1 MPKHE
6 WLKKVMVIGS
16 GPIIIGQAAEFDY
29 AGSQACRSLRE
40 EGVEVVL
47 LNSNPATIMTDTHMA
62 DRVYIE
68 PLTWEYAARVM
79 AEERPQGLLPT
90 LGGQTGL
97 NIAVELAEKGVLGE
111 LGVRLL
117 GTPLE
122 TIKRAEDREFFKKA
136 MESIGEP
143 VPPSEIARSRQEARD
158 IAEVLGLPLIIR
170 PAYTL
175 GGSGGGIARTGA
187 EFEEIVARGIKTS
200 PAGQV
205 LIEKSVLGF
214 KEIEYEVM
222 RDARNNC
229 IVVCNMENIDP
240 MGIHTGDSIV
250 IAPSQTLTDDEYQ
263 MLRRA
268 SIKIIRALGVEGGCN
283 IQFALNPNSREYYV
297 IEVNPRVSRSS
308 ALASKAT
315 GYPIAKVAAKIAI
328 GLALDEIKN
337 PVTGSTT
344 ACFEPALDYVVMKVP
359 RWPFD
364 KFQRADRMLG
374 TQMKATGEVMAI
386 DRTLEGALNKAL
398 RSLELD
404 NDCLWIEDAERW
416 NDEEIRRKLE
426 YPDDQR
432 LFAIAESFRRGYGV
446 QEVARLSSV
455 DPFFLSK
462 IRDMVELERRL
473 ESIRDGESCSEE
485 TAETLVA
492 RAKKMG
498 FSDSRIAMLTG
509 WTEGRV
515 RHFRISRGTK
525 PAYKIVDTCAAE
537 FAAQTPYYYSS
548 YDEEDEG
555 GNVEGN
561 KAVVLGAG
569 PIRIG
574 QGIEFDYCCVHSA
587 WSLRSAGWKS
597 IMINNNP
604 ETVST
609 DFDTA
614 DRLYFEPLTAE
625 DVLNVIDK
633 EKPAGVIVQCGG
645 QTAINLAAALDSA
658 GVKILGT
665 SPESID
671 VAEDRKKFDALAEK
685 LQIPRPPGG
694 AGMSVEEAFA
704 IAERIGFPVL
714 VRPSYVLGGRAMEI
728 VYEPDELRSY
738 MKSAAKVSKDHPV
751 LVDRYIA
758 GTEVEVDAVSDGEEV
773 LIAGIMEHL
782 ERAGVHSGDSIAVY
796 PAQSLD
802 DEVKTRIIDYTT
814 RLARGIR
821 IQGFLNIQLVVYEGE
836 VYVLEVNPR
845 ASRTVPF
852 MSKVT
857 GIPLTRLAT
866 EIALGAKLA
875 ELGYEG
881 GLYPTPPYVS
891 VKMPVFS
898 WAKLFSVDTSLGP
911 EMKSTGEVMG
921 IAMNFEEALAKAFAS
936 VGFMMPKE
944 GNVLATIA
952 DRDKEELMPAL
963 KQLDSLGYRLYATA
977 GTADSLRKAGIKAV
991 GVNRITDGHPNIID
1005 LIRDGVLDLVLN
1017 TMTKGR
1023 APERDGFRIR
1033 RAAAEFG
1040 IPCFT
1045 ACDTVKA
1052 AIRAISYV
1060 HHGFEGPVLALQDY
1074 LRAGRKKLDETK
1086 WSGHVA

>member
-1 MPKHE
+1 MKMPKHE

-40 EGVEVVL
+40 EGIEVVL

-97 NIAVELAEKGVLGE
+97 NIAVELAEKGVLEEFGI
-111 LGVRLL
+111 RLL

-122 TIKRAEDREFFKKA
+122 TIKRAEDREFFKRA

-143 VPPSEIARSRQEARD
+143 VPPSAIARSRSEAREL
-158 IAEVLGLPLIIR
+158 ASVLGLPLIIR

-175 GGSGGGIARTGA
+175 GGSGGGIARTPE
-187 EFEEIVARGIKTS
+187 EFEEVVARGLKTS

-205 LIEKSVLGF
+205 LIEKSVLGY

-222 RDARNNC
+222 RDARDNC

-240 MGIHTGDSIV
+240 MGVHTGDSV
-250 IAPSQTLTDDEYQ
+250 VVAPSQTLSDEEYQ

-283 IQFALNPNSREYYV
+283 IQFALDPWSREYYV

-328 GLALDEIKN
+328 GLSLDEIRN

-344 ACFEPALDYVVMKVP
+344 ACFEPTIDYVVIKVP

-364 KFQRADRMLG
+364 KFQRADRQLG

-386 DRTLEGALNKAL
+386 DRTFEGALNKAL

-404 NDCLWIEDAERW
+404 NECLWIEDAEKW
-416 NDEEIRRKLE
+416 SDDEIQKKLE

-432 LFAIAESFRRGYGV
+432 LFAIAESFRRGYDV
-446 QEVARLSSV
+446 DRVARLSSV
-455 DPFFLSK
+455 DPFFLAK
-462 IRDMVELERRL
+462 IRDMVEMERKLKSRNGL
-473 ESIRDGESCSEE
+473 DSLIPK
-485 TAETLVA
+485 
-492 RAKKMG
+492 AKRMG
-498 FSDSRIAMLTG
+498 FSDSQIAKLTG
-509 WTEGRV
+509 GTEERV
-515 RHFRISRGTK
+515 RLFRIERCIT
-525 PAYKIVDTCAAE
+525 PTYKIVDTCAAE

-548 YDEEDEG
+548 YDDEDEG
-555 GNVEGN
+555 APLEGR
-561 KAVVLGAG
+561 KAIVLGAG

-587 WSLRSAGWKS
+587 WSLASAGWKA

-625 DVLNVIDK
+625 DVLNVVDK
-633 EKPAGVIVQCGG
+633 EKPTGVIVQCGG
-645 QTAINLAAALDSA
+645 QTAINLCGALASA
-658 GVKILGT
+658 GVRILGT
-665 SPESID
+665 PPEAID
-671 VAEDRKKFDALAEK
+671 TAEDRKKFDAMAEK
-685 LQIPRPPGG
+685 LGIPRPPGG
-694 AGMSVEEAFA
+694 AGMSVDEALA
-704 IAERIGFPVL
+704 IAERVGFPVL

-728 VYEPDELRSY
+728 VYDSGELQSY
-738 MKSAAKVSKDHPV
+738 MKSATKVSRDHPV

-758 GTEVEVDAVSDGEEV
+758 GTEVEVDAVSDGERV

-796 PAQSLD
+796 PAQNLED
-802 DEVKTRIIDYTT
+802 DVKAKIVEYTVS
-814 RLARGIR
+814 LARGIG
-821 IQGFLNIQLVVYEGE
+821 IKGFLNIQMVVHEGQ

-866 EIALGAKLA
+866 EISLGARLD
-875 ELGYEG
+875 ELGYG
-881 GLYPTPPYVS
+881 DGLYPTPPHVA

-936 VGFMMPKE
+936 IGFLMPKE

-952 DRDKEELMPAL
+952 DRDKEEMIPAL
-963 KQLDSLGYRLYATA
+963 KQLDSLGYKLFATA
-977 GTADSLRKAGIKAV
+977 GTAEALRGAGVQAV
-991 GVNRITDGHPNIID
+991 TVRRITEGHPNIVD
-1005 LIRDGVLDLVLN
+1005 LIRDGVLSLVLN
-1017 TMTKGR
+1017 TLTKGR

-1045 ACDTVKA
+1045 ACDTAKA
-1052 AIRAISYV
+1052 AIRAICYV
-1060 HHGFEGPVLALQDY
+1060 HHGFDGPVLALQDY
-1074 LRAGRKKLDETK
+1074 LGAIQRRAAGVK
-1086 WSGHVA
+1086 WDGHVA